1 MYISYLDSASTTKT
15 SQRVL
20 DVMLPYFT
28 ELYGNASSSHK
39 FGEVVKDAVE
49 KARRQVASLIGA
61 ESSEIIFTSGA
72 TESVNLALKGF
83 VEANFVKG
91 NHIIT
96 VKTEHKAVLE
106 TCAYLEER
114 GFEVTYLNVGKDG
127 KISLPELQ
135 DSIKPETLLISI
147 MYVNNE
153 TGVIQEISKIGE
165 IAQQNNIA
173 FFCDATQAVGKIS
186 LDVDRDN
193 IDMLCFSGHKINGPK
208 GVGVLYKKRGIQL
221 TPLIHGGGQESGL
234 RAGTYNSPAI
244 VGIGKACEIAEAEIS
259 KTYAELCNINEYI
272 LQKLMDVEGVQ
283 IIGNK
288 DSRVSNI
295 LNAIIPGLDANL
307 FIVRNNEIAISNG
320 SACNSNLVQVSHVLK
335 AMGFTE
341 KECESSVRIS
351 FDNNAKIDD
360 VEQFIKLLKAQIN
373 Y

>member
-1 MYISYLDSASTTKT
+1 MHISYFDSASTTKT

-20 DVMLPYFT
+20 DAMLPYFM

-39 FGEVVKDAVE
+39 FGEVVKEAVE
-49 KARRQVASLIGA
+49 KARLQVASLIGA

-72 TESVNLALKGF
+72 TESINLALKGF
-83 VEANFVKG
+83 VEANYDKG

-114 GFEVTYLNVGKDG
+114 GLEVTYLNVGKDG
-127 KISLPELQ
+127 KISLQELQ
-135 DSIKPETLLISI
+135 DSIKSETFLIAV

-153 TGVIQEISKIGE
+153 TGIIQEISKIGE
-165 IAQQNNIA
+165 IAQQNHIA
-173 FFCDATQAVGKIS
+173 FFCDSTQAVGKIS
-186 LDVDRDN
+186 VDVDRDN

-244 VGIGKACEIAEAEIS
+244 VGLGEACKIAEVEIFKNS
-259 KTYAELCNINEYI
+259 EELRNINVYI
-272 LQKLMDVEGVQ
+272 SQKLQQIEGIQV
-283 IIGNK
+283 IGNK

-295 LNAIIPGLDANL
+295 INVIIPGLDANL
-307 FIVRNNEIAISNG
+307 FIASNNEIAISNG
-320 SACNSNLVQVSHVLK
+320 SACNSNIVQVSHVLK
-335 AMGFTE
+335 AMGFTD
-341 KECESSVRIS
+341 KECENSVRIS
-351 FDNNAKIDD
+351 FDYNTKIEQIEHINA
-360 VEQFIKLLKAQIN
+360 LLKT
-373 Y
+373 

>member
-1 MYISYLDSASTTKT
+1 MPITYLDSASTTKT

-20 DVMLPYFT
+20 DAMLPYFT

-39 FGEVVKDAVE
+39 FGEIVKEAID
-49 KARRQVASLIGA
+49 KARVQVASLIGA

-72 TESVNLALKGF
+72 TESINLALKGF
-83 VEANFVKG
+83 VLANYDKG

-114 GFEVTYLNVGKDG
+114 GFEVTYLNVSKEG
-127 KISLPELQ
+127 KISLQELQ
-135 DSIKPETLLISI
+135 DSIKSETLLIAV

-153 TGVIQEISKIGE
+153 TGVIQEISKVGE
-165 IAQQNNIA
+165 IARQNNIA
-173 FFCDATQAVGKIS
+173 FFCDATQAVGKIPV
-186 LDVDRDN
+186 DVERDN

-259 KTYAELCNINEYI
+259 KTNAELRNINEYI
-272 LQKLMDVEGVQ
+272 LQKLIDIEAVQ

-295 LNAIIPGLDANL
+295 LNVIVPGIDASL
-307 FIVRNNEIAISNG
+307 FIARNNEIAVSNG

-335 AMGFTE
+335 AMGLTDR
-341 KECESSVRIS
+341 ECNQSIRIS
-351 FDNNAKIDD
+351 IGKGTTTLQIDKLRNTIEGD
-360 VEQFIKLLKAQIN
+360 VKF
-373 Y
+373 

>member
-1 MYISYLDSASTTKT
+1 MHISYLDSASTTKT

-20 DVMLPYFT
+20 DTMLPYFT

-39 FGEVVKDAVE
+39 FGEIVKEAVD
-49 KARRQVASLIGA
+49 KARMQVASIIGA

-83 VEANFVKG
+83 VDANYDKG

-96 VKTEHKAVLE
+96 VKTEHKAALE
-106 TCAYLEER
+106 TCSYLEER
-114 GFEVTYLNVGKDG
+114 GFEVTYLNASKDG
-127 KISLPELQ
+127 TISLQELK
-135 DSIKPETLLISI
+135 DSIRPETLLISV

-165 IAQQNNIA
+165 IARQNNIA

-186 LDVDRDN
+186 VDVDRDN
-193 IDMLCFSGHKINGPK
+193 IDMLCFSGHKISGPK

-221 TPLIHGGGQESGL
+221 TPLIHGGGQEGGL

-244 VGIGKACEIAEAEIS
+244 VGIGKACEIAEAENS
-259 KTYAELCNINEYI
+259 NNSEELRNINEYI
-272 LQKLMDVEGVQ
+272 LQKLMDIEGVQ
-283 IIGNK
+283 IVGNK

-295 LNAIIPGLDANL
+295 LNVIVPGLDSNL
-307 FIVRNNEIAISNG
+307 FIARNNEFAVSNG

-335 AMGFTE
+335 AMGFTD

-351 FDNNAKIDD
+351 FDYNSKI
-360 VEQFIKLLKAQIN
+360 EQIDQVVKILKE
-373 Y
+373 